1 MLLELSFLTGFMV
14 GFEWV
19 SDFEDAHH
27 VVIDLG
33 IARLLLTFPKEG
45 GDFEV

>member
-1 MLLELSFLTGFMV
+1 MIVELHLLTGFMV

-19 SDFEDAHH
+19 SEMEDAHH

-33 IARLLLTFPKEG
+33 IARLLLTFPK
-45 GDFEV
+45 DD

>member
-1 MLLELSFLTGFMV
+1 MLVELSFLTGFMV

-27 VVIDLG
+27 VVLDLG
-33 IARLLLTFPKEG
+33 IARLLLTFPK
-45 GDFEV
+45 DNDSFDV